1 MASYSEHRNES
12 SGATDCSEVL
22 DHLLLLR
29 RVGVTSQR
37 NAKGTRL
44 SNKWAQHTFR
54 IHRQIPKHQTEMLA
68 RLLHIPDVYDS
79 TLAQDI
85 IYTKVLNIFHSLPC
99 ILRGLIY
106 DPVCIDYSGPNGRT
120 TDEL

>member
-1 MASYSEHRNES
+1 
-12 SGATDCSEVL
+12 
-22 DHLLLLR
+22 
-29 RVGVTSQR
+29 
-37 NAKGTRL
+37 
-44 SNKWAQHTFR
+44 
-54 IHRQIPKHQTEMLA
+54 MLA

-120 TDEL
+120 TDELWTGEDLERSDCYLVDVLYRQLYAEIVENHEKHVRPFGIPTDVQTEHLQNTSDNK